1 MDSIMKKVHILLCF
15 IWCVA
20 LSSFGQDWQSFHINT
35 NSTLLGWTK
44 GGSWDRK
51 FKVNH
56 YDSSMWFLNGSNLIH
71 VANNGSFLIFNP
83 SNTSL
88 FNTNN
93 EFLDVTFTPNEVY
106 LVDRY
111 QGIYRYKDNTW
122 LKISNLTEGV
132 HLASDGDTVWC
143 SRVNQPF
150 LIIESF
156 NIDFGSVYVRRSVSR
171 NGEFWGSNGADYGSL
186 VRSVDQNNFLSYFS
200 STTPGLM
207 DGKNYHFKFPPNS
220 ELFYTSGDLG
230 ISIADNGVFNDS
242 IHPSNFANMPELAIL
257 EFEFD
262 ENDNIWAVFGEFNIV
277 RYPQK
282 IGFYDRVLDEWTMI
296 FDENNSPIVFENKPV
311 SIEIDPWGNLWVV
324 NGQYL
329 HVLKQGED
337 PGWLS
342 TLSNEVQLDYQVYPN
357 PAREKLTIVIPEN
370 AEVQSL
376 ILSDLFGKLIAVNSI
391 EKNQTIELDIAF
403 LQTGCY
409 LLEVTGKNGSKKI
422 IRWIKE

>member
-15 IWCVA
+15 ISCIG
-20 LSSFGQDWQSFHINT
+20 LSSFGQEWQSFDCTAYSSNIWWAYTGPFDRQFKINP
-35 NSTLLGWTK
+35 
-44 GGSWDRK
+44 
-51 FKVNH
+51 
-56 YDSSMWFLNGSNLIH
+56 YDSSFWFLTGSGATQIKTNGEMVFYNP
-71 VANNGSFLIFNP
+71 NNTSVFNSFLQFKDINF
-83 SNTSL
+83 TS
-88 FNTNN
+88 
-93 EFLDVTFTPNEVY
+93 DAVY
-106 LVDRY
+106 VVDRN
-111 QGIYRYKDNTW
+111 QGLFRYKDNTW

-156 NIDFGSVYVRRSVSR
+156 NIDFGNSNIRKFASN
-171 NGEFWGSNGADYGSL
+171 NGEYWGMNSEFNGFLRNFDQDLSFSYYNADTIGYL
-186 VRSVDQNNFLSYFS
+186 LDN
-200 STTPGLM
+200 
-207 DGKNYHFKFPPNS
+207 KNYHFKFSKENS
-220 ELFYTSGDLG
+220 KFYTSGDRG
-230 ISIADNGVFNDS
+230 ISIATGKVFTDTLTFYSS
-242 IHPSNFANMPELAIL
+242 IGMPLLPIL
-257 EFEFD
+257 EFELD
-262 ENDNIWAVFGEFNIV
+262 ENDNIWAVFGEMNISPN
-277 RYPQK
+277 PQK

-376 ILSDLFGKLIAVNSI
+376 ILSDLFGKLITVNSI